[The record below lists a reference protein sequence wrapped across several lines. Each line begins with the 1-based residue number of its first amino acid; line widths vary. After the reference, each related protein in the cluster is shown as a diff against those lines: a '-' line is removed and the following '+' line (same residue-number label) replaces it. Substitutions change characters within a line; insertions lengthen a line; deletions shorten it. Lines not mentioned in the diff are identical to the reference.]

1 MGNPVDAEAEPDELR
16 LYVDAGADIGPEKLD
31 RLVSS
36 LYKDMRALG
45 LFTVRRAPAVPPEGA
60 MAGAAYEVGQLV
72 LTGAFSA
79 AGLGAVAKVLAA
91 YIDRVKARSVEWKFG
106 EIEGKFTALSQD
118 EQRLLVEAFAARV
131 ANGSRDENREGGDG
145 GTPDRA
151 AGRD

>member
-1 MGNPVDAEAEPDELR
+1 MGNPVEAEAETDELR

-36 LYKDMRALG
+36 LYKDMRELG
-45 LFTVRRAPAVPPEGA
+45 LFTVRRAPARPPEGA

-72 LTGAFSA
+72 LTGTFSA
-79 AGLGAVAKVLAA
+79 AGLGAAAKVLAA

-106 EIEGKFTALSQD
+106 ETEGKFTGLSHR

-131 ANGSRDENREGGDG
+131 ADENREGGDG